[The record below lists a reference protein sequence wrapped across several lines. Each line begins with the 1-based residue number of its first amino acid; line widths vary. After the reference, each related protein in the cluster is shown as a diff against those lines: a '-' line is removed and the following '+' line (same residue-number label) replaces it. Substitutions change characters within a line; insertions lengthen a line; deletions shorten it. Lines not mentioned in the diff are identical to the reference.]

1 MGEGGDGRSDGAG
14 VARAEVGV
22 AIGYGTDVAMGA
34 GDGTLM
40 GGSLGG
46 VADLLEISEATFV
59 NIRQNLVGAFM
70 YNVLG
75 IPVAAGVLYPF
86 FGILLQ
92 PVIAGA
98 AMAFS
103 SVTVVTN
110 ANRLRRFKP
119 KGMAGSGAV

>member
-1 MGEGGDGRSDGAG
+1 
-14 VARAEVGV
+14 
-22 AIGYGTDVAMGA
+22 
-34 GDGTLM
+34 
-40 GGSLGG
+40 
-46 VADLLEISEATFV
+46 
-59 NIRQNLVGAFM
+59 VGAFM